1 MSHTVDYSREKDRPQ
16 IRPHPCP
23 KSPYRH
29 IRRRACRA
37 HPSHYQI
44 ICYERHIKTPRRR
57 EEHEVIERFQN
68 PVWAYRLP
76 ERPVQRFQCWSV
88 K

>member
-1 MSHTVDYSREKDRPQ
+1 MLHTVDYSREKDRPQ

-23 KSPYRH
+23 KSPHRH

-44 ICYERHIKTPRRR
+44 ICYKRHIKH
-57 EEHEVIERFQN
+57 HEGTKNTKLLSDSRTQFGHI
-68 PVWAYRLP
+68 
-76 ERPVQRFQCWSV
+76 S
-88 K
+88 